1 MINSSTTPLVSVLM
15 TAYNREKYIAEA
27 IESVLAST
35 YIFFELIIVD
45 DCSTDNTVLIAKS
58 YQERDPRIKLFV
70 NKHNLGDYPNR
81 NVAASFA
88 SGVYIKYLDSDDI
101 MYPQCLELM
110 VAGMLQFPKAAFG
123 VSLDHYDN
131 QLSLPKELQP
141 TETIIGQ
148 FDGLGYLD
156 IGPTAVIF
164 NASIFNMQGGFT
176 GSRYW
181 GDTELLLA
189 LSSEYSLVLLPGSL
203 VYWRVHEDQEMVH
216 EYRSGANF
224 DRMDLLYNFLNQ
236 DLTCITSIQR
246 RMLFRKL
253 LISNT
258 ISVLKNTLKKRSLNF
273 LTKYSKYTLLSFTNI
288 KKVIFN

>member
-1 MINSSTTPLVSVLM
+1 
-15 TAYNREKYIAEA
+15 
-27 IESVLAST
+27 
-35 YIFFELIIVD
+35 
-45 DCSTDNTVLIAKS
+45 
-58 YQERDPRIKLFV
+58 
-70 NKHNLGDYPNR
+70 
-81 NVAASFA
+81 
-88 SGVYIKYLDSDDI
+88 
-101 MYPQCLELM
+101 
-110 VAGMLQFPKAAFG
+110 MLQYPKAAFG
-123 VSLDHYDN
+123 VSLDHYHN

-141 TETIIGQ
+141 AETIIGQ

-189 LSSEYSLVLLPGSL
+189 LSCEYSLVLLPGSL

-224 DRMDLLYNFLNQ
+224 DRMELLYNFLTQ
-236 DLTCITSIQR
+236 DLVCITSFQR

-253 LISNT
+253 IISNT
-258 ISVLKNTLKKRSLNF
+258 ISVVKNTLKKRSLIF
-273 LTKYSKYTLLSFTNI
+273 LSKYSKYTLLSFTNI